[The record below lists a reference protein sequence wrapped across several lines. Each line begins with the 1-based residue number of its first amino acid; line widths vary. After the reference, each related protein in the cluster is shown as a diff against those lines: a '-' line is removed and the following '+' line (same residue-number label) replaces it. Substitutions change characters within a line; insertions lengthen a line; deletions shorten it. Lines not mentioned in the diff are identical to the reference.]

1 MPKAEEQGELLF
13 PIRLS
18 IKADTLVRKK
28 FERRGDLARLI
39 VEAVRNTNWETVD
52 VESRNLG
59 RSKVKPQYKTTTIAM
74 PLDLHGE
81 LTDFARLGNHSVS
94 ALVDAI
100 VIRYFGAAPAA
111 TRPKA
116 R

>member
-1 MPKAEEQGELLF
+1 MPIEDQGDVLF

-18 IKADTLVRKK
+18 TKADTLVRKR

-39 VEAVRNTNWETVD
+39 VEACRNTNWEAVD

-59 RSKVKPQYKTTTIAM
+59 RSKIKPTYKTTTIAM
-74 PLDLHGE
+74 PRDLHEG
-81 LTDFARLGNHSVS
+81 LTDFAKTRDHSVS

-100 VIRYFGAAPAA
+100 VIRYFGPATAP
-111 TRPKA
+111 RPAK

>member
-1 MPKAEEQGELLF
+1 MPHDQGEVLF

-39 VEAVRNTNWETVD
+39 VEAVRNTDWDSVD

-59 RSKVKPQYKTTTIAM
+59 RSKIKPQYKTTTIAM
-74 PLDLHGE
+74 PIELHQA
-81 LTDFARLGNHSVS
+81 LADFARNGSHSVS

-100 VIRYFGAAPAA
+100 VIRYFGAATAA
-111 TRPKA
+111 RPRA